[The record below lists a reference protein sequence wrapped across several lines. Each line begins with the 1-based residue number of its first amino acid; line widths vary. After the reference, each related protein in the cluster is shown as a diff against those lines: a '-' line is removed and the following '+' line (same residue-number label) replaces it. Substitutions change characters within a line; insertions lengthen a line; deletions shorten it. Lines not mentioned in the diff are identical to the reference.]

1 MKINKNHLLAGVIVT
16 GILGGVTVALVDK
29 GISVG
34 YGHALSKLNS
44 IKGLTATAADVKI
57 GFGSTYA
64 ETVLTMNNKFSGMVG
79 DQLTGGEDITIV
91 VKHTLDHFSYPFE
104 INHDAAFDAETS
116 KLIADSLNLEGEDGA
131 IMPVP
136 GQLISRHK
144 LDGSFDAIGVIDHIQ
159 YGNVLSLD
167 PTRIYFATTK
177 DGSAATLKSSS
188 DELVISS
195 TGNESKIKL
204 ESVNYSWNGTL
215 DGCKAVCEGEQ
226 QFSIGK
232 LEQYDGRGSL
242 SLLASDVGLSTSSY
256 LSNDKYSFMFSGIAG
271 ALENNTV
278 QWSDFALHT
287 SVTDVKRAAVDE
299 FSKELKVVMMPETS
313 EELAAAKLQEMYA
326 RLLETGLS
334 MNVDS
339 LKAKSINGD
348 MNASVSILL
357 PEGKMPNLALNPLG
371 LIPVI
376 EGKLDA
382 SFPVAEIDKVFGVG
396 SAMSATQT
404 GFALLSDDKKSIKTK
419 IEVAGGQAKI
429 NGNQVPL

>member
-1 MKINKNHLLAGVIVT
+1 MKIQKNHLLAGVIVT
-16 GILGGVTVALVDK
+16 GILGGIAVALVDK

-34 YGHALSKLNS
+34 YGHALTKLNS
-44 IKGLTATAADVKI
+44 IKGLSATASDMKI
-57 GFGSTYA
+57 GFRSTYA
-64 ETVLTMNNKFSGMVG
+64 ETVLKMNNKFSGMIG
-79 DQLTGGEDITIV
+79 DQLAGGEDITIV

-104 INHDAAFDAETS
+104 VSHDAVFDAKTS
-116 KLIADSLNLEGEDGA
+116 KLIADNLNLEGEDDA

-177 DGSAATLKSSS
+177 DGSAATLKTSS
-188 DELVISS
+188 DELLMSS
-195 TGNESKIKL
+195 TGNGAKVKL
-204 ESVNYSWNGTL
+204 ESVNYSWNGSL

-226 QFSIGK
+226 QFGIGK
-232 LEQYDGRGSL
+232 FEQYDARGSL
-242 SLLASDVGLSTSSY
+242 SLLASDIGLSTSSY

-271 ALENNTV
+271 SLENNTI

-287 SVTDVKRAAVDE
+287 SVSDVKRAAVDE
-299 FSKELKVVMMPETS
+299 FRKELKVVMMPETS
-313 EELAAAKLQEMYA
+313 DSMAAVKLQEMYA
-326 RLLETGLS
+326 RLLESGLT
-334 MNVDS
+334 MNIDS

-348 MNASVSILL
+348 IDASVSILL
-357 PEGKMPNLALNPLG
+357 PEGKMPNLTLNPLG
-371 LIPVI
+371 LITVI
-376 EGKLDA
+376 EGKFNA
-382 SFPVAEIDKVFGVG
+382 SFPAAEIDKVFGVG

-404 GFALLSDDKKSIKTK
+404 GFAILTDDKQTIKTN